1 MLKSNTPTKGY
12 VYVEN
17 LVITYGSQVYAI
29 NNLYTKDK
37 YIYWDINDTSNL
49 KTFNVRQSKDN
60 LILIIKNDYGEGYEM
75 EDISVVMTYDGM
87 DKKTLMNKLN
97 SVNKNSQQYKNE
109 LDEINNNVSSLSDDL
124 VKNSTFNDIKETFN
138 TSVVQLNNKLV
149 SLNLL
154 IKNNVSDNLLTVG
167 EKGNINYEYG
177 LFEQKILEVLSQS
190 NSLLTLYMSFN
201 SDIDEDTISLVRNNE
216 SELSNLV
223 AELNIQIDE
232 LVNSQT
238 ETITIDDV
246 LGIICNLTTTSNQ
259 LVILKENCN
268 NLVYLG
274 VGNTIVDTVNDISY
288 RLETLTNIVDEI
300 QENVTSGY
308 EEEKKNVQDIINI
321 DINITNKINNLLYSA
336 LNNNEGELTINQSS
350 TVSTYCNNLKNNIN
364 KLISTYEIYYENN
377 VLDED
382 LKSQFKES
390 MENFKTAQANM
401 IDYLNKNKEDLLFT
415 SKEYEQFIKY
425 LTKHRECRS
434 KISSKFMSVINLVIN
449 AQGSSSL
456 DSINNKINDINN
468 TINTIN
474 TEINNIKQQLTDF
487 DTRLKVLEG

>member
-97 SVNKNSQQYKNE
+97 SVNKNSKQYKDE

-336 LNNNEGELTINQSS
+336 LNNNEGELTVNQSS

>member
-97 SVNKNSQQYKNE
+97 SVNKNSKQYKDE